1 MTTATNSVPTDLLKA
16 FETKQ
21 LAALKEQVNHPE
33 FKAGDTIKVTINIEE
48 GGKKWTQTAE
58 GVCIARTSKGIASSF
73 IIRRLEGNGAIKMR
87 FPVYG
92 KGMNIQ
98 VLKRGKVR
106 RAKLY
111 YLENCS
117 RKAGRIKE
125 IAPNKARAMLN
136 KTEAKA
142 A

>member
-16 FETKQ
+16 FEAKQ
-21 LAALKEQVNHPE
+21 LAALQEQVTHPQ
-33 FKAGDTIKVTINIEE
+33 FKAGDTLKVTINIEE

-58 GVCIARTSKGIASSF
+58 GICIACTSKGVASSF
-73 IIRRLEGNGAIKMR
+73 VIRRLEGNGAIKMR
-87 FPVYG
+87 FPLYG
-92 KGMNIQ
+92 KGINIQ

-111 YLENCS
+111 YLEHCS

-125 IAPNKARAMLN
+125 IAPSK
-136 KTEAKA
+136 AKA
-142 A
+142 MQNKIENKG